1 MNKLF
6 TCITI
11 TLALTACNATVKTNT
26 TSITN
31 IPETSV
37 ETPKNIIM
45 VVADG
50 MGPAYTT
57 AYRYFKDDKTT
68 AHIEETVFDRHL
80 LGLSSTYP
88 ARESGY
94 ITDSAAG
101 ATALS
106 AGIKTYNGA
115 IAVDVNKKPVN
126 TVLQWAKKQGKKTGV
141 VVTSQVNHAT
151 PAAYITHNESRENYN
166 AIADSYLDNGIN
178 TDLILGGGWKYFIR
192 EDRNL
197 VSEYIQADFQYIDNY
212 QAISQLAPQKP
223 VLGLFAEVGLP
234 AALDDSNPHRLSMMT
249 KAATSHLANDNGF
262 FLLVEA
268 SQVDWAGHGNDIA
281 SAMAEMDDL
290 AKTMEYLELYVKN
303 NPDTLVVLTADH
315 STGGLTV
322 AANGKYIW
330 QPALLHQIKK
340 SPKTLAK
347 QLAKSDL
354 TQNEIST
361 ILNFEVSKLEAQ
373 QLQQAKY
380 KGFEQR
386 EKYRNLS
393 KTAQAKMK
401 EPSVEKFMHKA
412 VKRLID
418 SRTNT
423 GWTSGGHTGIDVP
436 IYALGKQHDIFSGQ
450 LDNTD
455 IAEKLFSLLGKKQ

>member
-6 TCITI
+6 TCITL
-11 TLALTACNATVKTNT
+11 TLALSACNSTVHTNT
-26 TSITN
+26 TTITN
-31 IPETSV
+31 IPEQITDA
-37 ETPKNIIM
+37 PKNIIM
-45 VVADG
+45 IVADG
-50 MGPAYTT
+50 MGPAFTS
-57 AYRYFKDDKTT
+57 AYRYYNDDVTT
-68 AHIEETVFDRHL
+68 SHIEQTVFDRHL

-115 IAVDVNKKPVN
+115 IAVDVNKEPVG
-126 TVLQWAKKQGKKTGV
+126 TVLQRAKSQGKKTGV
-141 VVTSQVNHAT
+141 VVTSQINHAT

-178 TDLILGGGWKYFIR
+178 TDLMLGGGWKYFLR
-192 EDRNL
+192 DDRDL
-197 VSEYIQADFQYIDNY
+197 VSEYKQAGFQYIDNY
-212 QAISQLAPQKP
+212 QALNQLNDKKP
-223 VLGLFAEVGLP
+223 VLGLFADIGLP
-234 AALDDSNPHRLSMMT
+234 TALDDKNPHRLSMMT
-249 KAATSHLANDNGF
+249 KVATNQLTNEKGF

-268 SQVDWAGHGNDIA
+268 SQIDWAGHGNDIA

-290 AKTMEYLELYVKN
+290 AKTLEYLEQFVES

-315 STGGLTV
+315 STGGLTI
-322 AANGKYIW
+322 AANGEYIW
-330 QPALLHQIKK
+330 QPALLHKIKQ
-340 SPKTLAK
+340 SPRMLAK

-354 TQNEIST
+354 TQNEISS
-361 ILNFEVSKLEAQ
+361 ILNFEVSELEAQ

-380 KGFEQR
+380 KAYEKR
-386 EKYRNLS
+386 EHYRNLS
-393 KTAQAKMK
+393 KSAQAKMK
-401 EPSVEKFMHKA
+401 EPNITYAMNKA
-412 VKRLID
+412 VKQLINE
-418 SRTNT
+418 RTNT

-436 IYALGKQHDIFSGQ
+436 VYAFGKQHLTFSGQ

-455 IAEKLFSLLGKKQ
+455 IAKKMFSLLGKQP